1 MKDNKIDLNEY
12 KVNYPNSEKVYKQI
26 QELKIPYRAISISDI
41 DGGDKQFHVY
51 DTTGPYTDPS
61 YNINLDSGLP
71 KGRDPVSYTHLT
83 LPTKA

>member
-1 MKDNKIDLNEY
+1 MKHGQFSRNRQ
-12 KVNYPNSEKVYKQI
+12 QI
-26 QELKIPYRAISISDI
+26 EELQIPYRAITISDG

-71 KGRDPVSYTHLT
+71 KGRDQYTYHF
-83 LPTKA
+83 